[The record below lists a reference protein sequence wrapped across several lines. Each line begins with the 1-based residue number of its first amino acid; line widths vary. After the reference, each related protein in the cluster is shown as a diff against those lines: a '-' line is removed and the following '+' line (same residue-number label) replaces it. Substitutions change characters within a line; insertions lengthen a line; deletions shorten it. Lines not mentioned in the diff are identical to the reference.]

1 MKLVEV
7 VNTLNANR
15 CNERKVYEVIIKEK
29 DHELDVEMKDVD
41 MESTTALGNHMVIVE
56 AKTLAEHQGK

>member
-1 MKLVEV
+1 M
-7 VNTLNANR
+7 NTLNVKR
-15 CNERKVYEVIIKEK
+15 CNESKAYTVLIKDK
-29 DHELDVEMKDVD
+29 YHELDVEMKDVD